1 VAPPLNFL
9 AAVEAPARATLTGAA
24 THRSYPRDTVLFH
37 GGDDGGTMLVLLA
50 GQVKITV
57 PTERGRDTIL
67 GFSGPGELLGEISA
81 VDGGPRSA
89 TATALEPV
97 EALGIPR
104 SVFTAVLARDQSVGR
119 ALLEVLAARLRE
131 ADRQRAEYAG
141 LDVIGRV
148 ARRLVELAD
157 RFGVPVPDGV
167 EVALKLSQQDLAG
180 WTGASREATSKALMT
195 LRSLGWVETRRRRL
209 VIVDLE
215 ALRGYAG

>member
-9 AAVEAPARATLTGAA
+9 AAVEATARAELTGAA
-24 THRSYPRDTVLFH
+24 THRSYPPDTVLFH

-57 PTERGRDTIL
+57 PTRGGRDTIL
-67 GFSGPGELLGEISA
+67 GFYGPGELLGEISA

-89 TATALEPV
+89 TATALDAV
-97 EALGIPR
+97 EALGIPLA
-104 SVFTAVLARDQSVGR
+104 VFAAVLARESSVSH
-119 ALLEVLAARLRE
+119 ALLQVLAARLRD
-131 ADRQRAEYAG
+131 ADRHRAEYAG
-141 LDVIGRV
+141 YDVTGRV

-157 RFGVPVPDGV
+157 RFGVPGAGGV

-180 WTGASREATSKALMT
+180 WTGASREATSKALTT

-209 VIVDLE
+209 VIADLE